1 MPSVKLAKKAAALAV
16 VKELHKAEELNDH
29 LKQVE
34 HKEEDSDEEDCNKME
49 MKKVMRAGTK
59 RRVQYYLKQVQ
70 CFSLTIFHIPPS
82 LSLSMLQVP
91 KCFQNCHPKAGQEQ
105 VNYLYVFDIREADGS
120 VYLSN
125 NSHEYSSLGIL
136 TSKPIPHWRVS
147 KMPPALA

>member
-82 LSLSMLQVP
+82 LSLHAAGSQVFSELP
-91 KCFQNCHPKAGQEQ
+91 SQGWT
-105 VNYLYVFDIREADGS
+105 G
-120 VYLSN
+120 
-125 NSHEYSSLGIL
+125 
-136 TSKPIPHWRVS
+136 TSQLP
-147 KMPPALA
+147 LCL